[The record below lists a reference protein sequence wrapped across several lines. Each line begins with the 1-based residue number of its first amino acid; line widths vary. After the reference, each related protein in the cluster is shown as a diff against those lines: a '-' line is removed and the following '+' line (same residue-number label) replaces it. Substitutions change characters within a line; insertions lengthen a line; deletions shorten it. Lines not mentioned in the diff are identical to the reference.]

1 MREIKFRG
9 KSELAHQ
16 WRYGSLIMIDKHPH
30 IVEDCEIGLD
40 GHHIRQ
46 TSDRPTWIIPDTI
59 GQFTGL
65 GDANGR
71 EIYEG
76 DVLRLEDEEKAYG
89 VVVWHPKGYFAIDYH
104 FGKCDL
110 LDYDYRPLGEMLYHR
125 LRSGK
130 LLRFVVLDNIHN
142 YKEDEL

>member
-9 KSELAHQ
+9 KTSSGHWKYGELVMSPTIDPAI
-16 WRYGSLIMIDKHPH
+16 YFEVGNGSVKQMDW
-30 IVEDCEIGLD
+30 VYVN
-40 GHHIRQ
+40 
-46 TSDRPTWIIPDTI
+46 PDTI

-65 GDANGR
+65 RDANGR

-76 DVLRLEDEEKAYG
+76 DVLGLEDEEKAYG

-130 LLRFVVLDNIHN
+130 LLRFVVLDNIHD

>member
-9 KSELAHQ
+9 KTSSGHWKYGELVMSLTIDPAI
-16 WRYGSLIMIDKHPH
+16 YFEVGNGSVKQMDW
-30 IVEDCEIGLD
+30 VYVN
-40 GHHIRQ
+40 
-46 TSDRPTWIIPDTI
+46 PDTI

-65 GDANGR
+65 RDANGR

-130 LLRFVVLDNIHN
+130 LLRFVVLDNIHD
-142 YKEDEL
+142 YKEGEL

>member
-9 KSELAHQ
+9 KTFSGHWKYGELVMSPTIDPAI
-16 WRYGSLIMIDKHPH
+16 YFEVDNGSDKQMDW
-30 IVEDCEIGLD
+30 VYVN
-40 GHHIRQ
+40 
-46 TSDRPTWIIPDTI
+46 PDTI

-65 GDANGR
+65 RDVNGR

-89 VVVWHPKGYFAIDYH
+89 AVVWHPNGYFAIDHH

-110 LDYDYRPLGEMLYHR
+110 LDYNYRPLGEMLCYR
-125 LRSGK
+125 LHSGK
-130 LLRFVVLDNIHN
+130 LLRFVVLDNIHD
-142 YKEDEL
+142 YKKDDYGEV